1 MLHMCKKINLNV
13 YVTPEVFQAVERKR
27 GLIPR
32 STYVEHLLVDVLS
45 NMGEIE
51 KSGTNEHV

>member
-1 MLHMCKKINLNV
+1 MLHMGKKINLNV

-51 KSGTNEHV
+51 KSGTNE